1 MKINEQSPDRS
12 EPIQGDIILKRQG
25 KDSTSLSK
33 RQRKVYDILRTGK
46 YSATD
51 ITIALGYCDP
61 RSYIRDLREKG
72 ITVLDEWVENE
83 ETKYKRYFI
92 PAEITDPKSNPR
104 GSLQALD
111 GLKQNTDLNRIRTY
125 ESEE

>member
-92 PAEITDPKSNPR
+92 PVGITDPKSNPR

-111 GLKQNTDLNRIRTY
+111 GFKQNTDL
-125 ESEE
+125 